1 MINEGAFR
9 ITASSDESLPA
20 AWVRRFARLIP
31 AHGEV
36 LDLACGS
43 GRHARFLAGLGYAV
57 EAVDRNPQ
65 ALAALHGVSRV
76 SPRQADLEDDPW
88 PFAGRSFAGI
98 VVTNYLYRA
107 RLDELLAC
115 LANPGVLIYETF
127 MVGNERFGKPSNP
140 DFLLRP
146 QEMLGWLQG
155 RDWRVVAFE
164 EGEVDVSPGRRSSS
178 VCVRRAAHL
187 PAGSD

>member
-1 MINEGAFR
+1 MINEGALR

-20 AWVRRFARLIP
+20 AWVRRFAGLIP

-76 SPRQADLEDDPW
+76 SPRQADLEVDPW

-164 EGEVDVSPGRRSSS
+164 EGEVDVPRPAVVQRLCAARGALVGR
-178 VCVRRAAHL
+178 L
-187 PAGSD
+187 